1 MLFFGQHIEIFFG
14 SSVLALESKSLLVL
28 STTAD
33 HAGRELKGGRE
44 RGREREGGGGR
55 GRGGRGGEGERRDIK
70 SYFFKRIVPNVTL
83 S

>member
-28 STTAD
+28 STTDD

-44 RGREREGGGGR
+44 RGERERGR
-55 GRGGRGGEGERRDIK
+55 KER
-70 SYFFKRIVPNVTL
+70 Y
-83 S
+83 